1 MVKRMVNDVLFVNV
15 DKYSW
20 EKEVISFKDLKLIIV
35 FIGCFNCRDF

>member
-20 EKEVISFKDLKLIIV
+20 EKEVISFNDLKLIIV